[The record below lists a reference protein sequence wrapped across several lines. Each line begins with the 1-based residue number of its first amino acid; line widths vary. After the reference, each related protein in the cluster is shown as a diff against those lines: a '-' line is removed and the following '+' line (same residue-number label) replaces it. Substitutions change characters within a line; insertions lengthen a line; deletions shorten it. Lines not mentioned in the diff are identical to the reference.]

1 MRVAGIPLGV
11 GSSSGGS
18 SSALFINLTPSYAE
32 ILEDGKLLTV
42 KYATTGEGF
51 ARINNA
57 KSTGKHYL
65 ELEVVAIGL
74 NLVLGVQSAGST
86 NNSTF
91 WGGGGNSSDRYGY
104 SAGIY
109 AGGHTKTNN
118 NTYTDFGINWCVA
131 GYCVGIAYDA
141 DVGSVAFYT
150 RTLKTNPLT
159 LQGTAFTGIPSGLE
173 VFAGFDSY
181 GGRNAAL
188 RIITPMDLP
197 SGFSEW
203 NI

>member
-11 GSSSGGS
+11 GLVASDN
-18 SSALFINLTPSYAE
+18 ALFINLSPSYAE
-32 ILEDGKLLTV
+32 TLEDGKLFAAL
-42 KYATTGEGF
+42 ASTTGEAV

-65 ELEVVAIGL
+65 ELEVVAIGY
-74 NLVLGVQSAGST
+74 NLILGVQSAGNT
-86 NNSTF
+86 NNTNI
-91 WGGGGNSSDRYGY
+91 NSSDRYGY
-104 SAGIY
+104 SAGNY
-109 AGGHTKTNN
+109 ANKHDKTNN
-118 NTYTDFGINWCVA
+118 GTYTNFGINWCVA

-141 DVGSVAFYT
+141 DVGSVVFYT

-181 GGRNAAL
+181 GGKKAKL

-203 NI
+203 KI